1 MESRL
6 LTDEIYEALLE
17 KITSK
22 EWKIGDKIL
31 SENKICEIYHIS
43 RISARSVIQK
53 LQAQNLITTKP
64 GKGSFVVSNHIGE
77 NMITLTNERMD
88 LSKDEYRYV
97 MELRRAIEF
106 TSVELMCQH
115 GTEEDFEYLK
125 AALDE
130 MEASGSDVE
139 RYVEG
144 DFKFHMAIIKGAH
157 NPLFET
163 VIRGCKSEFIKYFHE
178 MAEASQGNFQKAI
191 RNHTLIYE
199 AMKTKDAETVK
210 QIILGTFEYNLSR
223 FKDMFREG

>member
-17 KITSK
+17 KIISK

-31 SENKICEIYHIS
+31 SENKICEIYHVS
-43 RISARSVIQK
+43 RISARSVIQR
-53 LQAQNLITTKP
+53 LQAQNLIITKP

-106 TSVELMCQH
+106 TSVELMCQR
-115 GTEEDFEYLK
+115 GTEEDFKYLK
-125 AALDE
+125 EALDE
-130 MEASGSDVE
+130 MVASGSDTE
-139 RYVEG
+139 RYVAA

-157 NPLFET
+157 NPLFIT
-163 VIRGCKSEFIKYFHE
+163 VIRGCKSEFIKYFRE
-178 MAEASQGNFQKAI
+178 MAEVSQGNFQKAVQ
-191 RNHTLIYE
+191 NHMSIYE
-199 AMKTKDAETVK
+199 ALKTREPERVK